1 MDTLFGEMCKLDK
14 LFLGGQSQLEPRGAQ
29 AEPEERREIYCR
41 TLTYTER
48 AFGPSNSHRK
58 IAW

>member
-1 MDTLFGEMCKLDK
+1 MYALLGEMCELND
-14 LFLGGQSQLEPRGAQ
+14 LVLSREAQLESRCAQ
-29 AEPEERREIYCR
+29 PEIEERREIYCR

-58 IAW
+58 IA